1 MGDSM
6 SLLYAA
12 AAARSRAAAQRVLP
26 AHANVDVAT
35 VDTSSVDADDAV
47 REALASQSV
56 DCVVAEHD
64 DAGGEPPSDA
74 LRVLDVVRDT
84 DPAVPVVVFERAG
97 ANSVASDAISLDV
110 TEYVREVE
118 ADDPLAAVAEASE
131 GAAATFR
138 AEQDVAMVNELAR
151 SVYERITDGF
161 FALNRDWEFTYLN
174 AAAEDILEVDSDDVV
189 GECVWDAFEEATEY
203 DFYAEYKRAMA
214 TQEPVT
220 FREHYP
226 PLDKTFEVR
235 AFPSES
241 GLSVHFRTVVEGEPE
256 GGRDNLRELT
266 TVLSA
271 DLSTA
276 IEEIRGDLAAARADS
291 DADEDALDD
300 VAASVDRLEDRV
312 NYALRLAGDRPPRES
327 RDGE

>member
-1 MGDSM
+1 M
-6 SLLYAA
+6 SLLYVAA
-12 AAARSRAAAQRVLP
+12 AAGNRATAERTLP
-26 AHANVDVAT
+26 THANLNVST
-35 VDTSSVDADDAV
+35 VDTSADTDDAV
-47 REALASQSV
+47 REALSNHDV

-64 DAGGEPPSDA
+64 DAGDEPHSDA
-74 LRVLDVVRDT
+74 LRVLESVRDT
-84 DPAVPVVVFERAG
+84 DPAVPVVAFERAG
-97 ANSVASDAISLDV
+97 ANCVASDAVSLDV

-118 ADDPLAAVAEASE
+118 EGDPLAAVAEVSE
-131 GAAATFR
+131 SVAATFR

-151 SVYERITDGF
+151 NVYERITDGF

-174 AAAEDILEVDSDDVV
+174 AAAEDILEVDSEEVV
-189 GECVWDAFEEATEY
+189 GENVWDAFAEATEY
-203 DFYAEYKRAMA
+203 DFYAEYQRAMA

-256 GGRDNLRELT
+256 GRRDNLRELT

-271 DLSTA
+271 DLSNA
-276 IEEIRGDLAAARADS
+276 IREIRKDLADARTES
-291 DADEDALDD
+291 DAADDALDD
-300 VAASVDRLEDRV
+300 VAASVDRLEDKV
-312 NYALRLAGDRPPRES
+312 NYAVRLAGEQPSTEWENS
-327 RDGE
+327 E